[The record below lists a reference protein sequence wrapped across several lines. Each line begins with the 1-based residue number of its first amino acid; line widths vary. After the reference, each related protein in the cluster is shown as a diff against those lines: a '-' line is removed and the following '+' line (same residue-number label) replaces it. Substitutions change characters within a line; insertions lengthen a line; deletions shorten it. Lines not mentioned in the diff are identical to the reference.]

1 MTIKLHFDIVH
12 LVGYNVIVYQIMLGM
27 SNDDDDDDDNDDDE
41 PCKVW
46 ISTEIKWTWNFNST
60 LIM

>member
-27 SNDDDDDDDNDDDE
+27 SDDDDDDDDNDDDE

-46 ISTEIKWTWNFNST
+46 ISTEIK
-60 LIM
+60 

>member
-1 MTIKLHFDIVH
+1 MH

-27 SNDDDDDDDNDDDE
+27 SDDDDDDDDNDDDE

-46 ISTEIKWTWNFNST
+46 ISTEIK
-60 LIM
+60 

>member
-1 MTIKLHFDIVH
+1 LTIKLHFDIVH

-27 SNDDDDDDDNDDDE
+27 SDDDDDDDE

-46 ISTEIKWTWNFNST
+46 ISTEIK
-60 LIM
+60 